1 MLPPAIMNMFI
12 AISRCLLPGSGA
24 KAMRW
29 ETAPPHQPPHQP
41 PHRVLLYLHLAA
53 LSDHDGG
60 GAHGVLE
67 ELHAEFYQCFL
78 NLFNSKEL
86 LGNPKQFKKYVNC
99 TYKVF

>member
-1 MLPPAIMNMFI
+1 M
-12 AISRCLLPGSGA
+12 SRRHHLATALALVLALAASAWADPDPEA
-24 KAMRW
+24 KPRAQ
-29 ETAPPHQPPHQP
+29 A
-41 PHRVLLYLHLAA
+41 YLHLAA

-60 GAHGVLE
+60 GAHRILE